1 MTIVVTPEDLRP
13 KPYRPESEKA
23 GVPKE
28 TEKEFKKREK
38 ELQPTIKKLERAEEE
53 ALALQRAERIGT
65 PYINLM
71 GFPINTDALSVIR
84 EEDAR
89 AAKAVIFWR
98 QGKDVRL
105 GAIDPSSRAV
115 KDIEN
120 ELVDREGLHIRR
132 FLISPRSL
140 ELAFALY
147 SKVPS
152 GEERR
157 DRFMELPT
165 EELDIF
171 EREIKSIRELG
182 KRIAELPTTEVLNTI
197 IAGAVKTHS
206 SDMHVEPKEG
216 YARLRYRIDG
226 VLQDIT
232 NFSLDGYQ
240 KLLSRVKVLAG
251 LKLNIHELPQDGSFV
266 LQTSGSV
273 IDIRVSI
280 LPGGFGENI
289 VLRLLDRNMSVVSIE
304 ELGMK
309 KRDIDLIREELK
321 KPDGMILAT
330 GPTGSGK
337 TTTLAAFIQHVN
349 SPELKIITLE
359 DPIEYRIPGVEQTQV
374 DESAGYTFS
383 RGLRSILRQD
393 PDVLLIGEIRD
404 TDTAE
409 TAMHAALTGHLVFS
423 TLHTNDA
430 AGAVPRLI
438 DMGVRP
444 FILAPSIN
452 AVIAQRLVRKVCPKC
467 GTDYTP
473 DGKEREE
480 LRAVMRGVIKDVFD
494 PARLAA
500 ADLTLKKAAGCDACN
515 TSGYHGRVAVFEIF
529 SMRDELEQLTI
540 EGADTK
546 QIKEAALRQG
556 MTTIT
561 QDAVLKL
568 LDGITTLDEVRRV
581 GEV

>member
-1 MTIVVTPEDLRP
+1 MTTEDDLRP
-13 KPYRPESEKA
+13 KPRPRGPKRP
-23 GVPKE
+23 GVSREAKE
-28 TEKEFKKREK
+28 EFATSAKTLK
-38 ELQPTIKKLERAEEE
+38 PTIKKLEREEE
-53 ALALQRAERIGT
+53 ELLALQRAERINT
-65 PYINLM
+65 PYLNLF
-71 GFPINTDALSVIR
+71 GFPINTDALALIP
-84 EEDAR
+84 EGDAR
-89 AAKAVIFWR
+89 TAKAIIFWR

-105 GAIDPSSRAV
+105 GAVDPTGRAV
-115 KDIEN
+115 RDIEN
-120 ELVDREGLHIRR
+120 ELVDREGFHVRR
-132 FLISPRSL
+132 FLISSRSL
-140 ELAFALY
+140 ELALALY
-147 SKVPS
+147 TRVSQE
-152 GEERR
+152 GEQK
-157 DRFMELPT
+157 DRFLDLPA
-165 EELDIF
+165 EELEIF
-171 EREIKSIRELG
+171 EREVKTLRELG
-182 KRIAELPTTEVLNTI
+182 KRITELPTTEVLNTI

-206 SDMHVEPKEG
+206 SDAHVEPKEG

-251 LKLNIHELPQDGSFV
+251 LKLNIHEVPQDGSFV
-266 LQTSGSV
+266 VQTAGTI

-309 KRDIDLIREELK
+309 PRDIALIRQELK
-321 KPDGMILAT
+321 RPDGMILNT

-393 PDVLLIGEIRD
+393 PDILLIGEIRD

-430 AGAVPRLI
+430 AGAIPRLI

-444 FILAPSIN
+444 FIIAPALN
-452 AVIAQRLVRKVCPKC
+452 AVIAQRLVRRVCAKC
-467 GTDYTP
+467 AQAYTP
-473 DGKEREE
+473 DDKERQE
-480 LRAVMRGVIKDVFD
+480 LRTIMEGVASEVFNS
-494 PARLAA
+494 AA
-500 ADLTLKKAAGCDACN
+500 LDAPPLTLQKITGCDACN
-515 TSGYHGRVAVFEIF
+515 QSGYRGRVAVFEIF
-529 SMRDELEQLTI
+529 SMKGEIEQLTI
-540 EGADTK
+540 EGADTN
-546 QIKEAALRQG
+546 QIRAAALRQG

-561 QDAVLKL
+561 QDAVLKM
-568 LDGITTLDEVRRV
+568 LDGVTTFDEVRRV

>member
-1 MTIVVTPEDLRP
+1 VSR
-13 KPYRPESEKA
+13 A
-23 GVPKE
+23 
-28 TEKEFKKREK
+28 TEKEFAEK
-38 ELQPTIKKLERAEEE
+38 EKALQPTIKKLERQEEE
-53 ALALQRAERIGT
+53 LLALQRSERIGI
-65 PYINLM
+65 PYINLF
-71 GFPINTDALSVIR
+71 GFPINTESLSLIR

-89 AAKAVIFWR
+89 AAKAVVFWR

-105 GAIDPSSRAV
+105 GAADPTSRAV
-115 KDIEN
+115 RDIEN
-120 ELVDREGLHIRR
+120 ELVDREGFHVRR
-132 FLISPRSL
+132 FLISLRSL
-140 ELAFALY
+140 GVALQLY
-147 SKVPS
+147 TKVPT
-152 GEERR
+152 EEGRR
-157 DRFMELPT
+157 ERFMELPS
-165 EELDIF
+165 EELAIF
-171 EREIKSIRELG
+171 EREIKTLRELG

-206 SDMHVEPKEG
+206 SDAHIEPKEG

-240 KLLSRVKVLAG
+240 KLLSRAKVLTG
-251 LKLNIHELPQDGSFV
+251 LKLNIHETPQDGSFV
-266 LQTSGSV
+266 LQTAGTV
-273 IDIRVSI
+273 IDVRVSI

-289 VLRLLDRNMSVVSIE
+289 VMRLLDRNMSVVRIE

-309 KRDIDLIREELK
+309 KRDIDLVAQELK
-321 KPDGMILAT
+321 KPDGMILNT

-337 TTTLAAFIQHVN
+337 TTTLAAFIQRVN

-374 DESAGYTFS
+374 DEEAGYTFS

-393 PDVLLIGEIRD
+393 PDVLLVGEIRD

-444 FILAPSIN
+444 FIIAPALN
-452 AVIAQRLVRKVCPKC
+452 AVIAQRLVRKVCEQC
-467 GTDYTP
+467 SLLYTP
-473 DGKEREE
+473 DDTEQNAIREI
-480 LRAVMRGVIKDVFD
+480 MRGVITEVFD
-494 PARLAA
+494 PTV
-500 ADLTLKKAAGCDACN
+500 LTKKNLQFRKSVGCDACN
-515 TSGYHGRVAVFEIF
+515 NSGYRGRLGVFEIF
-529 SMRDELEQLTI
+529 AMKGEIEQLTI
-540 EGADTK
+540 EGADTNQLK
-546 QIKEAALRQG
+546 AAALRQG

-568 LDGITTLDEVRRV
+568 LDQITTFNEVKRI